1 MQKIDYSHIPI
12 GRPEIKDYFE
22 RLLAQAR
29 REWEIAEKARAK
41 GLDPT
46 DEVEVKPA
54 VRMSERAEA
63 LLGVPGLAKR
73 YEELYAEIGDKF
85 MTSVRLMEEIVDG
98 KLGHFDKLDD
108 RLEYALKAAL
118 LIYTDA
124 VVVAPIEGI
133 TDVRVLEN
141 PDGTKYISVGFAG
154 PIRSA
159 GGTAAALALV
169 LADYLRRR
177 VGLDV
182 WKPTERERARWV
194 EETLLYF
201 RVYSRQY
208 RPSKEELEIVYQ
220 HIPVRPDGEPTE
232 SFEVSAYRDLP
243 GLSNRVRGGLAI
255 AVGESLL
262 LKAKKINKIAKKL
275 GLDWSWVLDAKHHH
289 KSEGGSSSLAV
300 YLEGLVAGRPV
311 FSYPGRWGGFRVR
324 YGRSRNV
331 GVMASGVHPA
341 TMVLTGEFIATGTQ
355 LKRELPGKAMGAT
368 PVDGIDGPIV
378 LLDNGDV
385 LKVED
390 VDTAYR
396 IRDRVKKIL
405 FLGDALIAYGD
416 FRKAGEKLVPSG
428 YVEEWWAR
436 ELEQMISEGKVPQD
450 FQRFVK
456 DPFSV
461 DPVTAVQLSRTYGI
475 PLHPKYIHYYRI
487 LSEDD
492 ALRIISA
499 VTQATVDE
507 RDGIPI
513 RAALSSEIK
522 PLLEKTGVPHLYREN
537 RIIVEAP
544 YVYPFLLTFGYYNP
558 SAIPTFER
566 AEGDVLQK
574 LSAVA
579 GVEIRD
585 KAGTFIGVRMARPE
599 AAKPRKMSPPPHGLF
614 PISTAGTNQRLIT
627 KVVLGKLKPEVEY
640 AAYYCPKCNAV
651 VPYRRCPY
659 CGTKTVKKRWCP
671 SCGRMADADETVCK
685 NCGAKTLPYVKK
697 PLDVP
702 ALFDAALKNLGE
714 GRAPDV
720 VKGVIGVTNPERV
733 PERLEKAILRAKHDV
748 YVFKDGTIRVD
759 LSNLPLTH
767 FRPDEIGVSVEKLR
781 ELGYTHDKDGNPL
794 EREDQ
799 VVELFPADVIIS
811 EHVADYLVRACQ
823 FVDDLL
829 EEFYGL
835 LRYYNVRTKE
845 DLVGKLVIGLA
856 PHTSAGVLGR
866 IIGFTKGHVQ
876 YCHPYYMLA
885 RRRNADGDEDAYL
898 LLLDALLNF
907 SVHYLPEKRGGKMD
921 APLVVTVVL
930 NPAEVDDEIFEMEY
944 DSNYSLEFYK
954 ATLERKDASEAPVH
968 VIGEIIG
975 TPDQFRQL
983 VYSIETTRFDAGPE
997 HTAYSK
1003 LNNMIEKI
1011 ETQLKVQE
1019 KIVAVDNADAA
1030 ERVLVYHFLKDIMGN
1045 ARAFGRQEFRCVK
1058 CNAKYRRVPLSG
1070 VCRKCGGKL
1079 VLTVSRGSVEKYLDV
1094 SKRVVEQ
1101 YGLTEYTKQRLMIL
1115 EKEIKSVF
1123 ESEGK
1128 QQKTLADFWA

>member
-1 MQKIDYSHIPI
+1 MERPDYSHVPI
-12 GRPEIKDYFE
+12 GRPEIKEYFD
-22 RLLAQAR
+22 RLIDKAM
-29 REWEIAEKARAK
+29 REWSIAERARSL

-73 YEELYAEIGDKF
+73 YEELVAEIGDKF

-98 KLGHFDKLDD
+98 KLGSFSSLDE

-133 TDVRVLEN
+133 TDVKVLEN
-141 PDGTKYISVGFAG
+141 SDGSKYISVGFAG

-177 VGLDV
+177 VGLDR
-182 WKPTERERARWV
+182 WKPTEKEKARWV
-194 EETLLYF
+194 EETSLYF

-208 RPSKEELEIVYQ
+208 RPSKDELVVVYEN
-220 HIPVRPDGEPTE
+220 IPVRPDGEPTE
-232 SFEVSAYRDLP
+232 NFEVSANRDMP
-243 GLSNRVRGGLAI
+243 GLPNRVRGGLAI

-262 LKAKKINKIAKKL
+262 LKAKKIAKIAKKL
-275 GLDWSWVLDAKHHH
+275 GLDWDWVLEAKKHH
-289 KSEGGSSSLAV
+289 KAEGGGSSLAV

-324 YGRSRNV
+324 YGRARNV

-355 LKRELPGKAMGAT
+355 LKRELPGKAMGAV
-368 PVDGIDGPIV
+368 PVDGIEGPIV

-436 ELEQMISEGKVPQD
+436 ELERLIEEGKAPEEY
-450 FQRFVK
+450 RRYAE
-456 DPFSV
+456 DPFNV
-461 DPVTAVQLSRTYGI
+461 DPYEAVEISRKTGVA
-475 PLHPKYIHYYRI
+475 LHPKYIHYYRI
-487 LSEDD
+487 LSEEE
-492 ALRIISA
+492 AEKIISA
-499 VTQATVDE
+499 VKRADV
-507 RDGIPI
+507 RKNDGKIIEARLEP
-513 RAALSSEIK
+513 SVKE
-522 PLLEKTGVPHLYREN
+522 LLEKSGVPHLFRDG
-537 RIIVEAP
+537 RIVITEP
-544 YVYPFLLTFGYYNP
+544 YVYPFLLSFGFFNP
-558 SAIPTFER
+558 SALQDFER
-566 AEGDVLQK
+566 AEGDVLAK
-574 LSAVA
+574 LSKIS
-579 GVEIRD
+579 GVKIRD

-614 PISTAGTNQRLIT
+614 PVGNAGGSQRLVN
-627 KVVLGKLKPEVEY
+627 KAAHEVPEVEV
-640 AAYYCPKCNAV
+640 AAYYCPRCDRF
-651 VPYRRCPY
+651 VPYRRCPF
-659 CGTKTVKKRWCP
+659 CGEKTVPKRWCP
-671 SCGRMADADETVCK
+671 KCGRIAEADEDVCR
-685 NCGAKTLPYVKK
+685 NCGAKTKPYMLTKFHIGDLLK
-697 PLDVP
+697 
-702 ALFDAALKNLGE
+702 AAMDNLGMARPPE
-714 GRAPDV
+714 T
-720 VKGVIGVTNPERV
+720 VKGVIGVTNPTRT
-733 PERLEKAILRAKHDV
+733 PERLEKALLRAKHDV

-767 FRPDEIGVSVEKLR
+767 FRPFEVGVSVKKLR
-781 ELGYTHDKDGNPL
+781 ELGYTKDIYGNPL
-794 EREDQ
+794 ERDDQ
-799 VVELFPADVIIS
+799 IVELFPSDVIIS
-811 EHVADYLVRACQ
+811 EKVADYLVRACQ

-829 EEFYGL
+829 VNFYHL
-835 LRYYNVRTKE
+835 PPYYNVKTRE
-845 DLVGKLVIGLA
+845 DLAGVLVIGLA
-856 PHTSAGVLGR
+856 PHTSAGILGR
-866 IIGFTKGHVQ
+866 IIGFTRAHAQ

-907 SVHYLPEKRGGKMD
+907 SVEYLPEKRGGKMD
-921 APLVVTVVL
+921 APLVVTVIL
-930 NPAEVDDEIFEMEY
+930 NPTEVDDEIFEMEY
-944 DSNYSLEFYK
+944 DARYPLEFYE
-954 ATLERKDASEAPVH
+954 ATIQRKDA
-968 VIGEIIG
+968 GEVDLPIIEKIVG
-975 TPDQFRQL
+975 TPDQFREF
-983 VYSIETTRFDAGPE
+983 VYSHHTSRFDAGPE
-997 HTAYSK
+997 HTAYSR

-1011 ETQLKVQE
+1011 ETQLEVQS
-1019 KIVAVDNADAA
+1019 KIAAVDNADAA

-1058 CNAKYRRVPLSG
+1058 CNAKYRRVPLKG
-1070 VCRKCGGKL
+1070 VCRRCGGRL
-1079 VLTVSRGSVEKYLDV
+1079 VLTVSRGSVEKYLEV
-1094 SKRVVEQ
+1094 SKHVVER
-1101 YGLTEYTKQRLMIL
+1101 YGLTEYTKQRLIIL

-1128 QQKTLADFWA
+1128 EQKTLADFWA